1 MISFVCAI
9 VAAAPAAWAAAMFL
23 WPPFPRMFG
32 RQAVLPGSVFA
43 GWSVTALFLVFGWPE
58 LRWLVAL
65 AGAGLGMLLLRGW
78 LAAWSAE
85 GPLPPGTM
93 SFRSGVRALADR
105 SFYGTGFTAWGPIF
119 KTTQFG
125 APVICV
131 FGIDRV
137 GRLLRGH
144 ARQLGPSPLAFNQS
158 IMGSFLRYMDDET
171 HARYGP
177 LFRRAMAGAPSA
189 DVSMQLRARCRGM
202 LEAWQAAGV
211 VSPAPALR
219 TWAREALDLQLF
231 GFAADD
237 ADGRRFGELADRFRS
252 GSLGASLG
260 RAERQLLEDMVSLLV
275 DQLER
280 LAPED
285 VDAPVLAR
293 LRRLDR
299 AMPDRICLD
308 NLVFMHRI
316 ATANV
321 SSLLLW
327 LLYYWAT
334 EAEAVAR
341 LRELPPTRQ
350 AEGLDAFLS
359 ETLRLSQ
366 SEYLY
371 RRVEQEFT
379 FEGVHFPAGWMV
391 RSCIWESHRFGS
403 VLPDPTEFR
412 LRLNPGDYDRGHHAP
427 FGMDRHACNGTDLN
441 RAICTAFLGELAAG
455 YAARVE
461 NAQPFRREMRHW
473 SHWQPNPAMTV
484 QLRPVA

>member
-1 MISFVCAI
+1 MISVVCAI
-9 VAAAPAAWAAAMFL
+9 LAVAPPAWAAAMFL

-32 RQAVLPGSVFA
+32 RQAVLPGAVFA
-43 GWSVTALFLVFGWPE
+43 GWSVTALFLPVGWPD

-65 AGAGLGMLLLRGW
+65 AGAGLGVLLLRGR

-85 GPLPPGTM
+85 GPVPPGSL

-105 SFYGTGFTAWGPIF
+105 SFYRTGFTKWGPIF

-131 FGIDRV
+131 LGIDRV

-158 IMGSFLRYMDDET
+158 ILGSFLRYMDDDM

-177 LFRRAMAGAPSA
+177 LFRRAMVGAPPA
-189 DVSMQLRARCRGM
+189 VVSMQLRARCREM
-202 LEAWQAAGV
+202 LESWPVAGV
-211 VSPAPALR
+211 VSPAPALL

-231 GFAADD
+231 GFAHDD
-237 ADGRRFGELADRFRS
+237 ALGRRFGELADRFRS

-260 RAERQLLEDMVSLLV
+260 RAERQLLEEMVALLV
-275 DQLER
+275 EQLGR
-280 LAPED
+280 LPHED
-285 VDAPVLAR
+285 RDAPVLAR
-293 LRRLDR
+293 LRQLDR

-334 EAEAVAR
+334 ETEAVAR
-341 LRELPPTRQ
+341 LRELPPSRQ

-359 ETLRLSQ
+359 ESLRLSQ

-371 RRVEQEFT
+371 RRVKQEFT
-379 FEGVHFPAGWMV
+379 FEGLRFPRGWMV
-391 RSCIWESHRFGS
+391 RSCIWESHRFDS
-403 VLPDPTEFR
+403 VLPDPLRFR
-412 LRLNPGDYDRGHHAP
+412 LRLNPGDYDGSHHAP
-427 FGMDRHACNGTDLN
+427 FGMDRHACNGTDLS
-441 RAICTAFLGELAAG
+441 RAICMAFLGELAAG
-455 YAARVE
+455 YDARVE
-461 NAQPFRREMRHW
+461 NAQPFHRDMRHW
-473 SHWQPNPAMTV
+473 SHWQPSPAMTV
-484 QLRPVA
+484 QLRSIA